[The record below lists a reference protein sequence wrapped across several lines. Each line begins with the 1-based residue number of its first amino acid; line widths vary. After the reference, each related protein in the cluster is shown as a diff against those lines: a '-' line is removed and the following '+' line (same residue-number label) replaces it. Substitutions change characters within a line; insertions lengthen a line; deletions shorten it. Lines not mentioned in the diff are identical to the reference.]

1 MIIKG
6 NSLIMTRGDTEPLTV
21 SCPSKPFVDG
31 DIVELTVRKA
41 AGFGPALIR
50 KKVTQFTEEGKAQFE
65 FEPADTGKLDFG
77 TYSYDVQVT
86 YADIGVKTIIKPSD
100 FVLDKENTYEDE
112 V

>member
-6 NSLIMTRGDTEPLTV
+6 TSIIMTRGDTELLTV

-41 AGFGPALIR
+41 AGFGPAPIH
-50 KKVTQFTEEGKAQFE
+50 KKVTRFTEEGKALFE
-65 FEPADTGKLDFG
+65 FEPDDTSNMDFG

-86 YADIGVKTIIKPSD
+86 YSDIGVKTIIKPSD
-100 FVLDKENTYEDE
+100 FVLDKENTYA
-112 V
+112 